1 MPTLTPAPT
10 TRRTLLTA
18 FVAHLDADC
27 FYVSAERVRHPD
39 LIDKAVGVLGNN
51 GACVIAKSY
60 EMKAKGVKTG
70 TPIWDAQ
77 ALCPE
82 GVYVK
87 RDFYW
92 YEVLSRKM
100 LGIVGT
106 FSPKIEYY
114 SIDEFF
120 FRAERL
126 HPRQDLHQTATAIR
140 DHILETAGLPVTIGV
155 ARTRTLAKL
164 FSDTG
169 KPFGAVAVL
178 ERDHER
184 ALLATLPVTE
194 ISGIAG
200 RRAARLAPFGIR
212 SCLDLA
218 DADGRL
224 VNRLLTKTGY
234 EIWLEL
240 NGTPVTPI
248 RPERPPHKALGRG
261 GSLMGNV
268 DQPVVLW
275 AWAVRHVERLIE
287 ELNYHNVR
295 TTALAVEVAWKTG
308 SSTCGVVSIPTPTDR
323 FDDLLD
329 AARVALRRAF
339 VPYAT
344 ATHLHVLA
352 TELRRGK
359 GFQLSLFDTPDPK
372 KEAAAQAKAAV
383 NARHGR
389 FKVRS
394 GATLYLPA
402 VYADPANDFDICDV
416 RGKICF

>member
-1 MPTLTPAPT
+1 MAG
-10 TRRTLLTA
+10 

-27 FYVSAERVRHPD
+27 FYVSAERVRHPH
-39 LIDKAVGVLGNN
+39 LTGKPVGVLGNN

-60 EMKAKGVKTG
+60 EMKAMGVKTG
-70 TPIWDAQ
+70 TPIWDAVK
-77 ALCPE
+77 LCPE

-87 RDFYW
+87 RDFHW
-92 YEVLSRKM
+92 YEVLSRQL

-106 FSPKIEYY
+106 VSPRVEYY

-120 FRAERL
+120 FEVTGNRA
-126 HPRQDLHQTATAIR
+126 DLSATAVRIR
-140 DHILETAGLPVTIGV
+140 DHIREAAGLPVTIGI

-178 ERDHER
+178 SRDHER
-184 ALLATLPVTE
+184 ELLARLPVTE

-200 RRAARLAPFGIR
+200 RRAARLAPYGIR
-212 SCLDLA
+212 TCLDLA

-224 VNRLLTKTGY
+224 VNRLLTKTGH

-248 RPERPPHKALGRG
+248 RPERPPHQVLARG
-261 GSLMGNV
+261 GSLMGDV
-268 DQPVVLW
+268 SDKTVLW
-275 AWAVRHVERLIE
+275 AWCVRHVERLIE
-287 ELNYHNVR
+287 ELKYHNVR
-295 TTALAVEVAWKTG
+295 TTALEVAVAWKEVG
-308 SSTCGVVSIPTPTDR
+308 STAGTAPLPTATDR
-323 FDDLLD
+323 FDELLD
-329 AARVALRRAF
+329 AARVALRHAY
-339 VPYAT
+339 VPRGV
-344 ATHLHVLA
+344 ATHLHVAA

-359 GFQLSLFDTPDPK
+359 GVQLTLFDTPDPK
-372 KEAAAQAKAAV
+372 REAVAAV
-383 NARHGR
+383 KRAINERYGR

-394 GATLYLPA
+394 GMTLHLPA
-402 VYADPANDFDICDV
+402 VYRDPANDYDICDV